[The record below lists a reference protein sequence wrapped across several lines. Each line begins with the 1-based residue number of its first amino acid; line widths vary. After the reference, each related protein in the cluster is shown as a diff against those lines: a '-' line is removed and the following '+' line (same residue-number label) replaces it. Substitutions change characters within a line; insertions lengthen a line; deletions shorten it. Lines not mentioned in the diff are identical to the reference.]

1 MESILIIIIF
11 TGADVITQQQKKQK
25 L

>member
-1 MESILIIIIF
+1 MEFILIIIIF